1 MLEMRRINV
10 KYAMLLPLW
19 DEKEGQDKEKRVR
32 GAEWCKERLEN
43 LFKVITLASRKG
55 VTFGY

>member
-1 MLEMRRINV
+1 MRRINV